1 MKRRRVLSILA
12 GVAAMPVVG
21 ARAAPDIYSWRGV
34 ALGAEARIILD
45 HPDAE
50 GLVAGAVTEIRRL
63 ENIFS
68 LYIGDS
74 ELSRL
79 NRGGFLSA
87 PSFEMVELLSI
98 CASIN
103 SSTAGAFDPSVQAL
117 WSLYARSYAR
127 GHAPADG
134 EIEEARELT
143 GFRYVNISPQRI
155 SFEKR
160 GVMLSLNGIAQGYIA
175 DKVAAYFRR
184 GGVTSVLVN
193 TGEIT
198 GLGLA
203 PDGQEW
209 SVSIDE
215 EAGEVVP
222 LSNRA
227 IATSA
232 PLGTVFDAQGTV
244 GHILDPRTGYP
255 GGSWQR
261 VSVICNS
268 AARADGLSTA
278 FCLMNQNDI
287 ELAKGNTTVILG

>member
-12 GVAAMPVVG
+12 GVAAMPVMG

-127 GHAPADG
+127 GNAPADG

-175 DKVAAYFRR
+175 DRVAAYFRR
-184 GGVTSVLVN
+184 EGVTNVLVN

-215 EAGEVVP
+215 EAGEVVL

-232 PLGTVFDAQGTV
+232 PLGTVFDAQGTA

-278 FCLMNQNDI
+278 FCLMNLNDI
-287 ELAKGNTTVILG
+287 ELARGNTTVILG